1 MAGISPYG
9 RGCFSTSLRSYG
21 KAFRFSSSL
30 SSQSRRPAREQSSLL
45 AHLHIRKKAVLRRTL
60 FSTCGDGGN
69 RSLSWIFYFVIT
81 YKISHSLDPHSGART
96 VVRLRAPSVRF
107 PPSGQTKSPS
117 VFTLGSFVCCPLGGS
132 VRNNFIAVA
141 RKFSRPHRV

>member
-45 AHLHIRKKAVLRRTL
+45 AHLHTRKKAVLRRTL
-60 FSTCGDGGN
+60 FSTCGDAGN
-69 RSLSWIFYFVIT
+69 RSLSWIFYFWFAKLTIIKYLT
-81 YKISHSLDPHSGART
+81 PLTSTRALGLSSGFAR
-96 VVRLRAPSVRF
+96 PRF
-107 PPSGQTKSPS
+107 ESSSQNKK
-117 VFTLGSFVCCPLGGS
+117 LGTRWIFGH
-132 VRNNFIAVA
+132 
-141 RKFSRPHRV
+141 K